1 VASIGGADA
10 SGERG
15 LRAWEVR
22 SGIEVRETS
31 KDDDD
36 DDPGGTSKEL

>member
-1 VASIGGADA
+1 MGGK
-10 SGERG
+10 G
-15 LRAWEVR
+15 EVR

-36 DDPGGTSKEL
+36 PGGTSKEL